1 VLQRA
6 WPLAASWLLTT
17 GELVV
22 VAGVIARLPDAP
34 VQLAAWGVV
43 FAVATIVQAP
53 SSAFLPVSTALSVDR
68 GAYARVWRHALP
80 ILIGLTALHALLV
93 LTPLYALVFSGLLGL
108 PPEVVAAARLPLVAM
123 LPWTFGTGA
132 RRLMHGPLIRVG
144 FARVAIWGSAVRL
157 GVGATALLV
166 LARGGVLPGAALSA
180 FAVIAGVIAETLLVA
195 WRARALLPRRLPLAA
210 APGALEVTARRFA
223 DLLVPLVGTALL
235 TMGVQVLISGVLA
248 RLPRPLES
256 LAVWPVV
263 FSFLVLF
270 QAPGLAYT
278 EVVISLARRAGAARA
293 FARATLLL
301 ALVVAAALAL
311 ALATPLARL
320 WFERAMGLP
329 PSLVSLALGATLVSL
344 AIPPLRVLASHHQ
357 GLLVAFGRSRVV
369 FESIV
374 AYLIALALVLFA
386 GVALANV
393 SGATVGALA
402 TVVALA
408 AQAAWLSW
416 RARALPVPA

>member
-1 VLQRA
+1 MLRRE

-17 GELVV
+17 AELVV
-22 VAGVIARLPDAP
+22 VAGVIARLPDAS

-68 GAYARVWRHALP
+68 GAYGRVWGHALP
-80 ILIGLTALHALLV
+80 ILIALTAVHALLV
-93 LTPLYALVFSGLLGL
+93 LTPLYGLVFGTLLGL
-108 PPEVVAAARLPLVAM
+108 PADVLAAARTPLALM
-123 LPWTFGTGA
+123 IPWTFGTGA

-144 FARVAIWGSAVRL
+144 YARVAIWGSAVRL
-157 GVGATALLV
+157 GVGAALLLV
-166 LARGGVLPGAALSA
+166 GVRAGGVPGAALA
-180 FAVIAGVIAETLLVA
+180 AGGVIAGVLTETLLVA
-195 WRARALLPRRLPLAA
+195 LSARALLPRRLPLGPT
-210 APGALEVTARRFA
+210 PGAVEVDRRRFT
-223 DLLVPLVGTALL
+223 DLLLPLVGTALL
-235 TMGVQVLISGVLA
+235 TMGVQVLIAAVLA

-278 EVVISLARRAGAARA
+278 EVVISVARRSGAARA
-293 FARATLLL
+293 LRRATALL
-301 ALVVAAALAL
+301 AVGVALALAL

-320 WFERAMGLP
+320 WFERVMGLP
-329 PSLVSLALGATLVSL
+329 PALASLALAATLVSF

-357 GLLVAFGRSRVV
+357 GVLVAFGRSRVV

-374 AYLIALALVLFA
+374 AYLIALALVLA
-386 GVALANV
+386 IGATVV
-393 SGATVGALA
+393 TVPGATVGAVA
-402 TVVALA
+402 TAVALA
-408 AQAAWLSW
+408 AQTAWLAR
-416 RARALPVPA
+416 RARGLIPA